1 MNVQLDVNAPILP
14 WKGLGNIPLY
24 THIKELSDW
33 LEQERAST
41 FIYGRFFVRYE
52 IKAGLYLYFNLLN
65 GKLFKL
71 AAISGYKGRLF
82 DQIYI
87 GQPIDE
93 VLRLEP
99 SFEYEDFEEV
109 FVSPKGVFLETDPCT
124 HTVDCISVF
133 VKELETDAFERGDW

>member
-24 THIKELSDW
+24 THIKDLRDW
-33 LEQERAST
+33 LDRERAVGEL
-41 FIYGRFFVRYE
+41 IGRFVIRYT
-52 IKAGLYLYFNLLN
+52 IPDQISMFIDPLN

-71 AAISGYKGRLF
+71 VALSGYKGRLF

-99 SFEYEDFEEV
+99 SFEYDDFEEV

>member
-24 THIKELSDW
+24 TTIKELRHW
-33 LEQERAST
+33 LDAMRAKSLL
-41 FIYGRFFVRYE
+41 IGRFWIRYE
-52 IKAGLYLYFNLLN
+52 IKDVVYLFFDLTN

-71 AAISGYKGRLF
+71 VALSGYKGSLF
-82 DQIYI
+82 NKIYV
-87 GQPIDE
+87 GQPE
-93 VLRLEP
+93 EEALRLEP
-99 SFEYEDFEEV
+99 SFEYDDFEEV

>member
-24 THIKELSDW
+24 TTIKELRSW
-33 LEQERAST
+33 LDAMRAKSLL
-41 FIYGRFFVRYE
+41 IGRFWIRYE
-52 IKAGLYLYFNLLN
+52 IKDVVYLFFDLTN

-71 AAISGYKGRLF
+71 VALSGYKGSLF
-82 DQIYI
+82 NKIYV
-87 GQPIDE
+87 GQPE
-93 VLRLEP
+93 EEALRLEP

-109 FVSPKGVFLETDPCT
+109 YISPKGVFLETDPCT

>member
-14 WKGLGNIPLY
+14 WRGLGNIPLY
-24 THIKELSDW
+24 THIKDLREW
-33 LEQERAST
+33 LEKHSSDPVV
-41 FIYGRFFVRYE
+41 YGPFWVRYE
-52 IKAGLYLYFNLLN
+52 VKNQLYLYFDILT

>member
-24 THIKELSDW
+24 THIKDLRDW
-33 LEQERAST
+33 LDRERAAGEL
-41 FIYGRFFVRYE
+41 IGRFVIRYT
-52 IKAGLYLYFNLLN
+52 IPDQISMFIDPLN

-71 AAISGYKGRLF
+71 VALSGYKGSLF
-82 DQIYI
+82 NKIYV
-87 GQPIDE
+87 GQPE
-93 VLRLEP
+93 EEALRLEP
-99 SFEYEDFEEV
+99 SFKYDDFEEV

-133 VKELETDAFERGDW
+133 VKELETDTFERGDW